1 MSNNER
7 KYKEV
12 YESESYAE
20 LIEKVKLSDI
30 QAREILMILEGRSS
44 GEQSNKILEI
54 MERGLLE
61 KSLVKIGP
69 KKNSK
74 LELTQPLGQLESCL
88 EKAIEAIDS
97 LPGFE
102 RKMLEQE
109 FLIINGEML
118 NGGRNGEFYDDSDD
132 LERVVF
138 RNADNWSK
146 IIIKMYN
153 TAKIRRKEINEG
165 WTKEDHTYTN
175 ICREF
180 TRSFDVIF
188 PNEKVRVPF
197 SNDKSNLYGDLME
210 YFIRNILDIPFS
222 PQKYIKKALK
232 YL

>member
-109 FLIINGEML
+109 FLIID
-118 NGGRNGEFYDDSDD
+118 RKS
-132 LERVVF
+132 VV
-138 RNADNWSK
+138 
-146 IIIKMYN
+146 
-153 TAKIRRKEINEG
+153 
-165 WTKEDHTYTN
+165 
-175 ICREF
+175 
-180 TRSFDVIF
+180 
-188 PNEKVRVPF
+188 
-197 SNDKSNLYGDLME
+197 
-210 YFIRNILDIPFS
+210 
-222 PQKYIKKALK
+222 
-232 YL
+232 